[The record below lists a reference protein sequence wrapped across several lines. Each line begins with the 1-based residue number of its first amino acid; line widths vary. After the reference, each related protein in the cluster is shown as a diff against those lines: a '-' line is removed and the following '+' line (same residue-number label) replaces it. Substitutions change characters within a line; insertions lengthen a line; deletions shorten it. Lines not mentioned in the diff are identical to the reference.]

1 MMAIEGSYTGETNR
15 SVDRAL
21 GLLRAI
27 AMSPVPVRFADLE
40 QQSGLPKATLHQ
52 LLGSLLA
59 GGWVTRDS
67 ETGWLAVG
75 ISSFEV
81 GTRFPVQR
89 TLREISAPILT
100 ELLAELNETV
110 HFGML
115 VDGDVVY
122 IDRAVSSQ
130 PIRYAAPLGHRL
142 PAYATGL
149 GKAMLS
155 ALTDDEVQEFYPD
168 GLRPMTD
175 HTVTSMDA
183 LLAELHETRVRGFSL
198 EDQEST
204 PGVRCIGVLVPVDG
218 LILAMSMAVPVSRA
232 TKENLIAAAPRLQQA
247 AHSIA
252 GRLEIMDWF
261 AGVGPMEVDA

>member
-1 MMAIEGSYTGETNR
+1 MSGDGAYTGETNR

-21 GLLRAI
+21 GLLRTI
-27 AMSPVPVRFADLE
+27 ATSPVPLRFADLE

-52 LLGSLLA
+52 LLGSLLST
-59 GGWVTRDS
+59 GWVTRDP

-75 ISSFEV
+75 IAAFEV
-81 GTRFPVQR
+81 GTRFPVQQS
-89 TLREISAPILT
+89 LREVSAPILA
-100 ELLAELNETV
+100 ELLGELNETM

-122 IDRAVSSQ
+122 IDRAVSSH

-155 ALTDDEVQEFYPD
+155 ALPDGDVQEFYPD
-168 GLRPMTD
+168 GLMPITD
-175 HTVTSMDA
+175 HTITSMGA
-183 LLAELHETRVRGFSL
+183 LLTELKETRDRGFSL

-204 PGVRCIGVLVPVDG
+204 PGVRCIGVLVPVKG
-218 LILAMSMAVPVSRA
+218 RVLAMSMAVPISRA
-232 TKENLIAAAPRLQQA
+232 SREDLIAAAPRLQRA
-247 AHSIA
+247 ADSIA
-252 GRLEIMDWF
+252 ERLSILDWF
-261 AGVGPMEVDA
+261 AGVGPIEVDG